1 MKSNNFFNRP
11 NILIVDDMPDNIAA
25 LKDLIK
31 DMDCNI
37 FSADSGSEAIEKTK
51 SQEFALIL
59 LDVHMPHLD
68 GFKTAELIRSNKD
81 SSEIPIIFITAMSKK
96 DQHVFKGYESGAVDY
111 LFKPI
116 NPMFLRNKVKVLI
129 NFYKKNMELAE
140 LLNLQQ
146 QISDKL
152 IESSKKL
159 DEVNTKL
166 RDEIE
171 KREKIEVEL
180 KEKNK
185 QLENLTRTDPLTGLS
200 NRRDIIEKME
210 FELSTFER
218 YKRAFSLAIGDID
231 NFKSIND
238 TYGHDCGDFI
248 LIEISNIMKSKIR
261 TQDFVSRWGGEEF
274 LIFFPQTDIGEVGI
288 IAERIRDTIEKTDFT
303 YNDINVKVTISF
315 GCSNYDRVMPLKQC
329 IKYAD
334 ERLYKAK
341 ESGKNVIIT
350 E

>member
-1 MKSNNFFNRP
+1 MESSNFFNRP

-25 LKDLIK
+25 LKDVIK

-37 FSADSGSEAIEKTK
+37 FSADSGREALEKIK
-51 SQEFALIL
+51 NQKFALIL
-59 LDVHMPHLD
+59 LDVHMPHLS
-68 GFKTAELIRSNKD
+68 GFETAELIRSNKD
-81 SSEIPIIFITAMSKK
+81 TSEIPIIFITAMSKK

-116 NPMFLRNKVKVLI
+116 KPMFLRNKVKVLI
-129 NFYKKNMELAE
+129 NFHKKNMELAE

-146 QISDKL
+146 QISEKM
-152 IESSKKL
+152 IESTKKL
-159 DEVNTKL
+159 DEVNTRL
-166 RDEIE
+166 RNEIE

-210 FELSTFER
+210 FELLTFER

-231 NFKSIND
+231 NFKKIND

-274 LIFFPQTDIGEVGI
+274 LIFFPATDLDEVGI
-288 IAERIRDTIEKTDFT
+288 IAERIRETIEKTEFT
-303 YNDINVKVTISF
+303 YNNNNIKVTISF
-315 GCSNYDRVMPLKQC
+315 GCSNYDKAMPLKQC

-341 ESGKNVIIT
+341 ASGKNVIIT